1 MPIRIIEEASVPN
14 ERGGKVRIIERAASP
29 QATPDQMRA
38 FAGRG
43 RKPVSGPMDM
53 LKGGVSGLYGSLAS
67 MAPPVFADG
76 PLRAVRQAADLV
88 AAVQDMRAGKRPQ
101 LRPTE
106 TAAPTGPLAE
116 LMIKAAGQD
125 YTPETRGGRWAKTAG
140 SMLPAVAVP
149 GTALQRAINVV
160 APTIGAEGSAEVVGA
175 LGGGENAQEI
185 ARMVGGFAGG
195 LAGDLRTV
203 KSPNALP
210 REDAL
215 AMRYV
220 DKMAGDAPLDQ
231 VRDAPS
237 EMFGAEALGQSG
249 KRALGSLAR
258 REGATGEALN
268 AEVSGRQLGRPGRL
282 LDAFASVSGVH
293 PEAASGDLQRLV
305 DAGRVKAAPLYEQ
318 AYDSG
323 PLVNSRLE
331 DLARRPSVRDAIK
344 RAYQIA
350 GEEGVDPEQI
360 GLKHLDNPADWENSI
375 PPSASGASAA
385 EKFAKA
391 APAKA
396 SQGKSLAKFIA
407 DAGGIKGADHEI
419 SVMDGELWHHG
430 KAYQRK
436 LIGNGD
442 SLDGHA
448 MRAWE
453 AGYFPEF
460 TERPTP
466 RDLLDALDAEF
477 RGKPRYTREID
488 PRHADRIAR
497 HDQAAEMVYRGGL
510 SEDVP
515 SPEQYMGRPEPMSEP
530 VSTTVPTARTWDYVK
545 RGLDDVIEGYRD
557 KTTGKLVLDERGRAT
572 LRTLN
577 ALRDEL
583 KAANPA
589 YGRALETSGDY
600 LSSEAAFRD
609 AGKDIFNSNLSERQF
624 AERFAKLSE
633 SSREAY
639 KGGIANR
646 FHDLAQNGRLDP
658 KVLKTPRVRVKLQ
671 MALGNDEADRLIEL
685 AGHEGDMLA
694 FERRYAPG
702 AGSITSEM
710 AAGQAEQDGMAGK
723 GAEIASDIF
732 SKGPRR
738 AIGAQLSAAMEALGP
753 TRGMS
758 VGARDKAGQALMMS
772 PAELAAAIQKYRAG
786 QPKGPPQVKLALD
799 PRLVSLLT
807 GDR

>member
-101 LRPTE
+101 VHPSE
-106 TAAPTGPLAE
+106 TAAPASPLAN

-140 SMLPAVAVP
+140 SMLPAVVVP
-149 GTALQRAINVV
+149 GTMIQRGINVV
-160 APTIGAEGSAEVVGA
+160 APTIGAEGAAEAVGA
-175 LGGGENAQEI
+175 LGGDENAQEM

-195 LAGDLRTV
+195 LAGNVRPV
-203 KSPNALP
+203 ARPNSMP

-220 DKMAGDAPLDQ
+220 DKMAGNAPLDQ
-231 VRDAPS
+231 VKAAPQ

-282 LDAFASVSGVH
+282 LDAFASVTGVH
-293 PEAASGDLQRLV
+293 PDAAAGDLQKLV
-305 DAGRVKAAPLYEQ
+305 DVGRVKAAPLYEE
-318 AYDSG
+318 AYAAGGVDTPKLRSLSG
-323 PLVNSRLE
+323 
-331 DLARRPSVRDAIK
+331 RPSVKAALKKAIG
-344 RAYQIA
+344 I
-350 GEEGVDPEQI
+350 
-360 GLKHLDNPADWENSI
+360 
-375 PPSASGASAA
+375 AA
-385 EKFAKA
+385 EEDIQ
-391 APAKA
+391 P
-396 SQGKSLAKFIA
+396 
-407 DAGGIKGADHEI
+407 HEL
-419 SVMDGELWHHG
+419 GFE
-430 KAYQRK
+430 
-436 LIGNGD
+436 
-442 SLDGHA
+442 
-448 MRAWE
+448 
-453 AGYFPEF
+453 
-460 TERPTP
+460 
-466 RDLLDALDAEF
+466 
-477 RGKPRYTREID
+477 
-488 PRHADRIAR
+488 
-497 HDQAAEMVYRGGL
+497 
-510 SEDVP
+510 
-515 SPEQYMGRPEPMSEP
+515 
-530 VSTTVPTARTWDYVK
+530 VSTSGDGAEVVKITNPTAKTWDYVK
-545 RGLDDVIEGYRD
+545 RGLDDVMEGYRD
-557 KTTGKLVLDERGRAT
+557 KTTGKLVLDEKGRAT
-572 LRTLN
+572 LGTLK
-577 ALRDEL
+577 ALREEL
-583 KAANPA
+583 IDANPA

-609 AGKDIFNSNLSERQF
+609 AGKDIFNSNLTERQF
-624 AERFAKLSE
+624 AERFARMSE

-646 FHDLAQNGRLDP
+646 FHDLAQNSRLDP

-710 AAGQAEQDGMAGK
+710 AAGQAEQDAMSGK
-723 GAEIASDIF
+723 GAEIINDVLRT
-732 SKGPRR
+732 GPKR
-738 AIGAQLSAAMEALGP
+738 AIGAQLGAAMEALGP
-753 TRGMS
+753 TRGMP

-772 PAELAAAIQKYRAG
+772 PAELAAAIQRYRDA
-786 QPKGPPQVKLALD
+786 QPKGLPQLKFAPD